1 MYSEFINQ
9 LNTNPLN
16 GCSKEKK
23 GLEKIISPRTRK
35 QLQEKMLELFTD
47 EIEQLPRDLQ
57 WILADDLV
65 TAFHNRLTVF
75 MKIQSRPQLQVQFS
89 EENIARIHK

>member
-1 MYSEFINQ
+1 
-9 LNTNPLN
+9 
-16 GCSKEKK
+16 
-23 GLEKIISPRTRK
+23 LEKMVSLRIRK
-35 QLQEKMLELFTD
+35 QQQRKMIDLFAD
-47 EIEQLPRDLQ
+47 DMEQLPRDLQ
-57 WILADDLV
+57 WVLADDLV

>member
-1 MYSEFINQ
+1 MYSEFIRQ

-16 GCSKEKK
+16 GCSKEEK
-23 GLEKIISPRTRK
+23 GLEKTISPRTRK
-35 QLQEKMLELFTD
+35 QLQRKMLDLFMD
-47 EIEQLPRDLQ
+47 EMEQLPRDLQ
-57 WILADDLV
+57 WVLADDLV
-65 TAFHNRLTVF
+65 TAFRNRLAVF